1 MVGKVVAR
9 ATVVVTSVL
18 FVFLLAPGLVA
29 ASSAALTIT
38 KPVTGES
45 VASSTPSFAGTTTD
59 TLDSITVSIYAG
71 PTAGGT
77 PVQTLS
83 VLSPVAESWEVA
95 AESSLVDR
103 EYTVVAEQAGETS
116 AAVTFTVDVPPP
128 VVTVNPVATW
138 TKDSTPTLE
147 GSAGD
152 STSVEVT
159 VEGPSPTKGA
169 AVLSGGNWS
178 YTPASPL
185 VDGAYTARAVGK
197 DSAGNIGESSTVTF
211 TVDTVAPSVTL
222 ESVAS
227 PSNDTTPTL
236 KGSAGVAAGDDASV
250 EVAIYK
256 GSVASGTPARSE
268 TVVPNGGSWTYT
280 PAPPLA
286 EGTYT
291 AQAVQEDKA
300 GNVGKSTPVT
310 FTVDTTPPVLT
321 VNPVAAWTKD
331 STPALGGSAG
341 DSASVEV
348 ILEGPSASKGAAVL
362 SGGNWSYT
370 PGSALPDGTYT
381 ARAVGKDLAGN
392 VGESSSVT
400 FTVDTVAP
408 AVTLESVASPSND
421 TTPMLKG
428 SAGVA
433 AGDDASVEVA
443 IYKGSV
449 ASGTPARSETVAPSG
464 GSWTYTPA
472 PPLTEGTYTAQA
484 VQEDKAGNVGK
495 STAITFVV
503 VTAKPVVT
511 IQSIASPTRATEP
524 ALSGSAGDSASV
536 EVRVFEGSSPSGTVA
551 SSGAAVLS
559 GGSWSYTPTSALAD
573 GTYTAQASGLD
584 KIDNEGKSSAITF
597 TVDTTPPA
605 LTLTSPTNN
614 ALLEVARPTFSG
626 QAGTATGDRPSV
638 RLTIY
643 SGASASGSPV
653 QTLEI
658 ASSGSSWTSGSN
670 GPTLADGIYTVVAEQ
685 LDEAS
690 NVSRASATF
699 AVEVPTPPAPPV
711 ASFQWFPAA
720 PHVGEQVSLVSTSS
734 DAGSPIT
741 AFSWALAPGLALTPG
756 EHVLTTTFS
765 TPGSHVVRLRVVDA
779 NGLAS
784 EVAETI
790 PVSAPE
796 VPLMQP
802 FPVVR
807 IAGSAK
813 TSSVKISLFTV
824 LAPVGAKVSV
834 SCHGHGCP
842 TKRQSFVVAARRRSH
857 GGTMLVSLTRFER
870 SLDVGA
876 VIEVRISK
884 AGEIGKYTRFTV
896 RRGKLPTRLDG
907 CLSTSSTPMTC
918 PST

>member
-1 MVGKVVAR
+1 MGKVVAR
-9 ATVVVTSVL
+9 AAVVVTSVF

-29 ASSAALTIT
+29 ASSAALTIA
-38 KPVTGES
+38 KPVAGES
-45 VASSTPSFAGTTTD
+45 VASSTPAFAGTTSD

-71 PTAGGT
+71 GAASGT
-77 PVQTLS
+77 PVQTLI

-128 VVTVNPVATW
+128 VVTVNPVAAW
-138 TKDSTPTLE
+138 TKDSTPPLE

-152 STSVEVT
+152 SASVEVT
-159 VEGPSPTKGA
+159 VEGPSTSKGA
-169 AVLSGGNWS
+169 AVLSGGSWS
-178 YTPASPL
+178 YTPLSELA
-185 VDGAYTARAVGK
+185 DGAYTARALGK
-197 DSAGNIGESSTVTF
+197 DSAGNVGESSTVTF

-222 ESVAS
+222 ESVSS
-227 PSNDTTPTL
+227 PTKETTPTL
-236 KGSAGVAAGDDASV
+236 KGGVGVATGDVASV
-250 EVAIYK
+250 EVMIYE
-256 GSVASGTPARSE
+256 GTHASGTAAIKGAALLS
-268 TVVPNGGSWTYT
+268 GGSWTYT
-280 PAPPLA
+280 PTSALA
-286 EGTYT
+286 NGSTYT
-291 AQAVQEDKA
+291 AQAVQDDEA
-300 GNVGKSTPVT
+300 GNVGKSAPVT
-310 FTVDTTPPVLT
+310 FTVDTTPPVVT
-321 VNPVAAWTKD
+321 VNSAAKWTKD
-331 STPALGGSAG
+331 STPTLGGSAG

-348 ILEGPSASKGAAVL
+348 MLEGPSASKVAAVL

-392 VGESSSVT
+392 VGESSAVT

-421 TTPMLKG
+421 TTPTLKG

-443 IYKGSV
+443 IYSV
-449 ASGTPARSETVAPSG
+449 ASGTAVSKGAAVLSG
-464 GSWTYTPA
+464 ANWSYKPVSA
-472 PPLTEGTYTAQA
+472 LSEGTYTAQA
-484 VQEDKAGNVGK
+484 VQEDEAGNVGQ
-495 STAITFVV
+495 STITFRV

-536 EVRVFEGSSPSGTVA
+536 EARVFEGSSPSGTVA
-551 SSGAAVLS
+551 SSGAAVLI
-559 GGSWSYTPTSALAD
+559 GGSWSYTPSSALAD
-573 GTYTAQASGLD
+573 GTYTAQAFGLD
-584 KIDNEGKSSAITF
+584 KIGNEGKSSAVTF

-605 LTLTSPTNN
+605 LTLTSPTSG

-626 QAGTATGDRPSV
+626 QAGTATGDRASV

-643 SGASASGSPV
+643 SGASASGSTV
-653 QTLEI
+653 QTLEV

-670 GPTLADGIYTVVAEQ
+670 GPTLANGIYTVVAEQ
-685 LDEAS
+685 LDEAG

-699 AVEVPTPPAPPV
+699 AVAVPTPSPPSPPT

-720 PHVGEQVSLVSTSS
+720 PHVGEKVSLVSTSS

-741 AFSWALAPGLALTPG
+741 GFSWALAPGLALTPG

-765 TPGSHVVRLRVVDA
+765 TPGSHVVRLRVLDA

-784 EVAETI
+784 EAAETI

-857 GGTMLVSLTRFER
+857 GSTMLVSLTRFER

-876 VIEVRISK
+876 VLEVRISK

-907 CLSTSSTPMTC
+907 CLSTRSTPMTC

>member
-1 MVGKVVAR
+1 
-9 ATVVVTSVL
+9 
-18 FVFLLAPGLVA
+18 
-29 ASSAALTIT
+29 
-38 KPVTGES
+38 
-45 VASSTPSFAGTTTD
+45 
-59 TLDSITVSIYAG
+59 
-71 PTAGGT
+71 
-77 PVQTLS
+77 
-83 VLSPVAESWEVA
+83 
-95 AESSLVDR
+95 
-103 EYTVVAEQAGETS
+103 
-116 AAVTFTVDVPPP
+116 
-128 VVTVNPVATW
+128 
-138 TKDSTPTLE
+138 
-147 GSAGD
+147 
-152 STSVEVT
+152 
-159 VEGPSPTKGA
+159 
-169 AVLSGGNWS
+169 
-178 YTPASPL
+178 
-185 VDGAYTARAVGK
+185 
-197 DSAGNIGESSTVTF
+197 
-211 TVDTVAPSVTL
+211 VDTVAPSVTL

-227 PSNDTTPTL
+227 PTKETIPTL

-250 EVAIYK
+250 EVTIYE
-256 GSVASGTPARSE
+256 GSSASGTVAS
-268 TVVPNGGSWTYT
+268 TGAAMLNGSSWSYT
-280 PAPPLA
+280 PAIALT

-291 AQAVQEDKA
+291 AQAVQSDEA
-300 GNVGKSTPVT
+300 GNVGASTPPVT
-310 FTVDTTPPVLT
+310 FTVVTAKPVVT

-331 STPALGGSAG
+331 STPTLGGSAG

-348 ILEGPSASKGAAVL
+348 TVEGPSTSKGAAVL
-362 SGGNWSYT
+362 SGGSWSYT
-370 PGSALPDGTYT
+370 PASSLVDGTYT
-381 ARAVGKDLAGN
+381 ARAVGKDSAGN
-392 VGESSSVT
+392 VGESSVVS

-408 AVTLESVASPSND
+408 AVTLESVVSPSND
-421 TTPMLKG
+421 TTPTLKG

-433 AGDDASVEVA
+433 PGDIAGVEVT
-443 IYKGSV
+443 IYEG
-449 ASGTPARSETVAPSG
+449 PHPSG
-464 GSWTYTPA
+464 IVTSKGAAVLNGSSWTYKA
-472 PPLTEGTYTAQA
+472 ASALHEGTYTAQA
-484 VQEDKAGNVGK
+484 VQDDEAGNVGT
-495 STAITFVV
+495 STPPVTFVV
-503 VTAKPVVT
+503 VTAEPVVT
-511 IQSIASPTRATEP
+511 IQPIASPTRGTEP

-536 EVRVFEGSSPSGTVA
+536 EVTIEGPSPSGAVA
-551 SSGAAVLS
+551 SKGKAVLS
-559 GGSWSYTPTSALAD
+559 GGSWSYTPASPLAD
-573 GTYTAQASGLD
+573 GTYTVKVVGTDAAS
-584 KIDNEGKSSAITF
+584 NTSAPATATF

-626 QAGTATGDRPSV
+626 QAGTATGDRASV

-643 SGASASGSPV
+643 SGASAAGSPV
-653 QTLEI
+653 QTLEV

-670 GPTLADGIYTVVAEQ
+670 GPTLAKGIYTVVAEQ
-685 LDEAS
+685 LDEAG
-690 NVSRASATF
+690 NVGRASATF
-699 AVEVPTPPAPPV
+699 AVAVPTPPPPSPPA

-765 TPGSHVVRLRVVDA
+765 TPGSHVVRLRVTDA

-824 LAPVGAKVSV
+824 LAPIGAKVSV

-907 CLSTSSTPMTC
+907 CLSANSTPMTC